1 MNNNVQIR
9 LATPDDAP
17 EILAI
22 YYPYILDT
30 AVTFEEEVP
39 SLDEFRQ
46 RINSILEECPFLVC
60 EIGGQLAGYA
70 YAGPYRTRASYRWN
84 KEVSVYVHDAFQR
97 KQVARALYLALFELL
112 ARQHVANLLAVI
124 TLPNEG
130 SVRLHEQMGFKPC
143 GVFNR
148 VGFKL
153 GQWHSVGWW
162 ELSLPEADKSNP
174 AELIPFG
181 TFRENH
187 SLDEIFQKAA
197 SLVKIS

>member
-1 MNNNVQIR
+1 MNKNVHIR
-9 LATPDDAP
+9 LATPDDAQ

-22 YYPYILDT
+22 YRPYIFDT

-84 KEVSVYVHDAFQR
+84 KEVSVYIHDAFQR
-97 KQVARALYLALFELL
+97 KQVARALYSGLFELL
-112 ARQHVANLLAVI
+112 ASQHVANLLAVI

-130 SVRLHEQMGFKPC
+130 SVRLHEQMGFKYC

-148 VGFKL
+148 VGYKL
-153 GQWHSVGWW
+153 GQWHPVGWW
-162 ELSLPEADKSNP
+162 ELPLPEADQPNP
-174 AELIPFG
+174 AEPIPFG

-187 SLDEIFQKAA
+187 SLAEIFQKAA